1 MYDQFGRKIS
11 YMRISVTDRCNMRCI
26 YCRPNSFKY
35 IEHKDILSYEEILRV
50 CQQAVKLGIT
60 RFKVTGGEPLVRK
73 GCLEFLQ
80 SLKNL
85 PGVEQVTLTSN
96 GTMLA
101 EHAKALANIGVD
113 GVNISLD
120 TCDKVRF
127 EKITG
132 VDGLDNTL
140 KGIEAGF
147 AAGLKM
153 KLNCVPLKSTAESDF
168 LALLNLAERYEIP
181 LRFIELMPL
190 KCNGQLN
197 SYSGAEMRSMLSKML
212 KADISLKNDG
222 IALGNGPAQY
232 YNVAGYKVPLGF
244 IEPIHGKFCSN
255 CNRIRLTATGG
266 LKTCLYQAEIVDMRK
281 LLRDG
286 SQDSDILKVLEET
299 IFRKPQEHSFGVKFG
314 NFAMNEIGG

>member
-35 IEHKDILSYEEILRV
+35 IEHRDILSYEEILRL
-50 CQQAVKLGIT
+50 CSLATRLGISS
-60 RFKVTGGEPLVRK
+60 FKVTGGEPLVRK
-73 GCLEFLQ
+73 GCLEFLAK
-80 SLKNL
+80 LKNL
-85 PGVEQVTLTSN
+85 AGVANVTLTTN

-101 EHAKALANIGVD
+101 EAAKALADIGVD

-147 AAGLKM
+147 AADLKM
-153 KLNCVPLKSTAESDF
+153 KLNCVPLKSTTEAEF
-168 LALLNLAERYEIP
+168 LDLLNLAEHYNIP

-190 KCNGQLN
+190 KCNEQLI
-197 SYSGAEMRSMLSKML
+197 SYSGAEVREMFRRVL
-212 KADISLKNDG
+212 KADITLKNDG
-222 IALGNGPAQY
+222 IALGNGPALY

-244 IEPIHGKFCSN
+244 IEPIHGKFCSS

-266 LKTCLYQAEIVDMRK
+266 VKTCLYQTEIVDMRK

-286 SQDSDILKVLEET
+286 TKDSDILKVLEQT
-299 IFRKPQEHSFGVKFG
+299 IYRKPREHSFNESFG
-314 NFAMNEIGG
+314 NFSMNEIGG